1 MPINRKNKGNYF
13 IFLEYIL
20 MVKEMFIKEK
30 QLRIKIVFIG
40 ITIMFLLILGRIF
53 YIQVFSYNKLNNL
66 AEALWQRNLPI
77 TADRGRI
84 LDRNGKVLA
93 TNITTTTLY
102 VVPNQVVNKEETA
115 EKLASILECNKDDIL
130 KHLNKKTSL
139 EKVNPEGRQLD
150 SEKADLINELNID
163 GLYLMKEAKRYYP
176 YGDVLAHTL
185 GYVGI
190 DNQGLSGL
198 ELQYDDYLTGKDGS
212 IKYTSDGKGNRI
224 KMSEEY
230 EKPQN
235 GMDLYLT
242 IDIDIQ
248 LALEN
253 ELANADTKYTPEQAL
268 AIVMD
273 PNTGEVLAMGSRPTF
288 DSNNYQDYDM
298 EIINR
303 NLPIW
308 KNYEPG
314 STFKIITLA
323 ASLEEK
329 TINLFEDSY
338 YDGGSINVEG
348 ARIKCW
354 KSGGHGAESFLEVV
368 QNSCNPGFVI
378 MGQKLGT
385 ERLYN
390 YIKDFGFMDKTGID
404 LNGEAKG
411 IMFDLDK
418 IGPVE
423 QATIAFGQ
431 GISVTPIQQITGVS
445 AAINGGTLYRP
456 YVVKYIS
463 EPETEDIIIKNE
475 PYKVRQVISSE
486 TSEMVRFTL
495 ESVVSSGTGK
505 NAYIENYRVGGKTG
519 TAQKVSNG
527 IYMSGNYI
535 VSFMGFFPADKPE
548 YVVYVAI
555 DHPLGITQ
563 YGGTVSAPIAKN
575 IMKNIISIKNI
586 QPSKEVTPRE
596 YTWLDTK
603 YVKAP
608 DVLGKSKK
616 EATTILKGFK
626 IEYSGD
632 GDTVI
637 YQEPE
642 ANTYIKE
649 NSTIKI
655 LLN

>member
-1 MPINRKNKGNYF
+1 
-13 IFLEYIL
+13 
-20 MVKEMFIKEK
+20 
-30 QLRIKIVFIG
+30 
-40 ITIMFLLILGRIF
+40 
-53 YIQVFSYNKLNNL
+53 
-66 AEALWQRNLPI
+66 
-77 TADRGRI
+77 
-84 LDRNGKVLA
+84 
-93 TNITTTTLY
+93 
-102 VVPNQVVNKEETA
+102 
-115 EKLASILECNKDDIL
+115 
-130 KHLNKKTSL
+130 
-139 EKVNPEGRQLD
+139 
-150 SEKADLINELNID
+150 
-163 GLYLMKEAKRYYP
+163 
-176 YGDVLAHTL
+176 
-185 GYVGI
+185 
-190 DNQGLSGL
+190 
-198 ELQYDDYLTGKDGS
+198 
-212 IKYTSDGKGNRI
+212 
-224 KMSEEY
+224 
-230 EKPQN
+230 
-235 GMDLYLT
+235 
-242 IDIDIQ
+242 
-248 LALEN
+248 
-253 ELANADTKYTPEQAL
+253 
-268 AIVMD
+268 
-273 PNTGEVLAMGSRPTF
+273 
-288 DSNNYQDYDM
+288 
-298 EIINR
+298 
-303 NLPIW
+303 
-308 KNYEPG
+308 
-314 STFKIITLA
+314 
-323 ASLEEK
+323 
-329 TINLFEDSY
+329 
-338 YDGGSINVEG
+338 
-348 ARIKCW
+348 
-354 KSGGHGAESFLEVV
+354 
-368 QNSCNPGFVI
+368 

-390 YIKDFGFMDKTGID
+390 YIKDFGFTDKTGID

-486 TSEMVRFTL
+486 TSEMVRLTL

>member
-115 EKLASILECNKDDIL
+115 EKLASILECSKDDIL

-268 AIVMD
+268 AIVMN

-505 NAYIENYRVGGKTG
+505 NAYIENYRIGGKTG

-535 VSFMGFFPADKPE
+535 VSFMGFIPADKPE

>member
-1 MPINRKNKGNYF
+1 
-13 IFLEYIL
+13 
-20 MVKEMFIKEK
+20 MFIKEK
-30 QLRIKIVFIG
+30 QLRIKIVLI
-40 ITIMFLLILGRIF
+40 IVVVLFLVILGRIF

-66 AEALWQRNLPI
+66 ALALWQRNLPI

-102 VVPNQVVNKEETA
+102 VVPSQVTNKEDTA
-115 EKLASILECNKDDIL
+115 IKLAEILDCDKNNIL

-150 SEKADLINELNID
+150 SKTADKINSLNID
-163 GLYLMKEAKRYYP
+163 GLYLLKEAKRYYP

-212 IKYTSDGKGNRI
+212 IKYVSDGKGKRI
-224 KMSEEY
+224 KLSEEY

-235 GMDLYLT
+235 GMDIYLT

-248 LALEN
+248 LALEK
-253 ELANADTKYTPEQAL
+253 ELKNADTKYSPEQAL
-268 AIVMD
+268 GIVMD
-273 PNTGEVLAMGSRPTF
+273 PNTGEILAMGSRPTF
-288 DSNNYQDYDM
+288 DANNYQDYDL
-298 EIINR
+298 EVINR

-308 KNYEPG
+308 KNYEQG

-329 TINLFEDSY
+329 TINLFEDHY
-338 YDGGSINVEG
+338 YDSGSINVEG

-354 KSGGHGAESFLEVV
+354 KSGGHGAETFLEVV
-368 QNSCNPGFVI
+368 ENSCNPGFVV

-385 ERLYN
+385 EKLYN

-431 GISVTPIQQITGVS
+431 GISVTPIQQVTGVS
-445 AAINGGTLYRP
+445 AAINGGSLYQP
-456 YVVKYIS
+456 YILKYIS
-463 EPETEDIIIKNE
+463 EPETDDIILENKPNKI
-475 PYKVRQVISSE
+475 RDIISKE

-495 ESVVSSGTGK
+495 ESVVSNGTGK

-519 TAQKVSNG
+519 TAQKVNNG

-535 VSFMGFFPADKPE
+535 VSFMGFFPANKPE

-555 DHPLGITQ
+555 DHPIGVTQ

-586 QPSKEVTPRE
+586 SPSKEVKPRE

-603 YVKAP
+603 YVKTP
-608 DVLGKSKK
+608 NVVGKTKK
-616 EATTILKGFK
+616 EASTLLKGFK
-626 IEYSGD
+626 IEYSGT
-632 GDTVI
+632 GETII
-637 YQEPE
+637 YQEPD
-642 ANTYIKE
+642 AGIYIKE
-649 NSTIKI
+649 NSTIKV

>member
-1 MPINRKNKGNYF
+1 
-13 IFLEYIL
+13 
-20 MVKEMFIKEK
+20 MFIKEK
-30 QLRIKIVFIG
+30 QLRIKIVLI
-40 ITIMFLLILGRIF
+40 IVVVLFLVILGRIF

-66 AEALWQRNLPI
+66 ALALWQRNLPI

-102 VVPNQVVNKEETA
+102 VVPSQVTNKEDTA
-115 EKLASILECNKDDIL
+115 IKLAEILDCDKNDIL

-150 SEKADLINELNID
+150 SKTADKINSLNID
-163 GLYLMKEAKRYYP
+163 GLYLLKEAKRYYP
-176 YGDVLAHTL
+176 YGNVLAHTL

-212 IKYTSDGKGNRI
+212 IKYVSDGKGKRI
-224 KMSEEY
+224 KLSEEY

-235 GMDLYLT
+235 GMDIYLT

-248 LALEN
+248 LALEK
-253 ELANADTKYTPEQAL
+253 ELKNADTKYSPEQAL
-268 AIVMD
+268 GIVMD
-273 PNTGEVLAMGSRPTF
+273 PNTGEILAMGSRPTF
-288 DSNNYQDYDM
+288 DANNYQDYDL
-298 EIINR
+298 EVINR

-329 TINLFEDSY
+329 TINLFEDHY
-338 YDGGSINVEG
+338 YDSGSINVEG

-354 KSGGHGAESFLEVV
+354 KSGGHGAETFLEVV
-368 QNSCNPGFVI
+368 ENSCNPGFVV

-385 ERLYN
+385 EKLYN

-431 GISVTPIQQITGVS
+431 GISVTPIQQVTGVS
-445 AAINGGTLYRP
+445 AAINGGSLYQP
-456 YVVKYIS
+456 YILKYIS
-463 EPETEDIIIKNE
+463 EPETDDIILENKPNKI
-475 PYKVRQVISSE
+475 RDIISKE

-495 ESVVSSGTGK
+495 ESVVSNGTGK

-519 TAQKVSNG
+519 TAQKVNNG

-535 VSFMGFFPADKPE
+535 VSFMGFFPANKPE

-555 DHPLGITQ
+555 DHPIGVTQ

-586 QPSKEVTPRE
+586 SPSKEVKPRE

-603 YVKAP
+603 YVKTP
-608 DVLGKSKK
+608 NVVGKTKK
-616 EATTILKGFK
+616 EASTLLKGFK
-626 IEYSGD
+626 IEYSGT
-632 GDTVI
+632 GETII
-637 YQEPE
+637 YQEPD
-642 ANTYIKE
+642 AGIYIKE
-649 NSTIKI
+649 NSTIKV

>member
-1 MPINRKNKGNYF
+1 
-13 IFLEYIL
+13 
-20 MVKEMFIKEK
+20 MFIKEK
-30 QLRIKIVFIG
+30 QLRIKIILIIVVVL
-40 ITIMFLLILGRIF
+40 FLVILGRIF

-66 AEALWQRNLPI
+66 ALALWQRNLPI

-102 VVPNQVVNKEETA
+102 VVPSQVTNKEDTA
-115 EKLASILECNKDDIL
+115 IKLADILDCDKNDIL

-150 SEKADLINELNID
+150 SKTADKINSLNID
-163 GLYLMKEAKRYYP
+163 GLYLLKEAKRYYP

-212 IKYTSDGKGNRI
+212 IKYVSDGKGKRI
-224 KMSEEY
+224 KLSEEY

-235 GMDLYLT
+235 GMDIYLT

-248 LALEN
+248 LALEK
-253 ELANADTKYTPEQAL
+253 ELKNADTKYSPEQAL
-268 AIVMD
+268 GIVMD
-273 PNTGEVLAMGSRPTF
+273 PNTGEILAMGSRPTF
-288 DSNNYQDYDM
+288 DANNYQDYDL
-298 EIINR
+298 EVINR

-329 TINLFEDSY
+329 TINLFEDHY
-338 YDGGSINVEG
+338 YDSGSINVEG

-354 KSGGHGAESFLEVV
+354 KSGGHGAETFLEVV
-368 QNSCNPGFVI
+368 ENSCNPGFVV

-385 ERLYN
+385 EKLYN

-431 GISVTPIQQITGVS
+431 GISVTPIQQVTGVS
-445 AAINGGTLYRP
+445 AAINGGSLYQP
-456 YVVKYIS
+456 YILKYIS
-463 EPETEDIIIKNE
+463 EPETDDIILENKPNKI
-475 PYKVRQVISSE
+475 RDVISKE

-495 ESVVSSGTGK
+495 ESVVSNGTGK

-519 TAQKVSNG
+519 TAQKVNNG

-535 VSFMGFFPADKPE
+535 VSFMGFFPANKPE

-555 DHPLGITQ
+555 DHPIGVTQ

-586 QPSKEVTPRE
+586 SPSKEVKPRE

-603 YVKAP
+603 YVKTP
-608 DVLGKSKK
+608 NVVGKTKK
-616 EATTILKGFK
+616 EASTLLKGFK
-626 IEYSGD
+626 IEYSGT
-632 GDTVI
+632 GETII
-637 YQEPE
+637 YQEPD
-642 ANTYIKE
+642 AGIYIKE
-649 NSTIKI
+649 NSTIKV

>member
-1 MPINRKNKGNYF
+1 
-13 IFLEYIL
+13 
-20 MVKEMFIKEK
+20 MFIKEK
-30 QLRIKIVFIG
+30 QLRIKIVLI
-40 ITIMFLLILGRIF
+40 IVVVLFLVILGRIF

-66 AEALWQRNLPI
+66 ALALWQRNLPI

-102 VVPNQVVNKEETA
+102 VVPSQVTNKEDTA
-115 EKLASILECNKDDIL
+115 IKLAEILDCDKNDIL

-150 SEKADLINELNID
+150 SKTADKINSLNID
-163 GLYLMKEAKRYYP
+163 GLYLLKEAKRYYP

-212 IKYTSDGKGNRI
+212 IKYVSDGKGKRI
-224 KMSEEY
+224 KLSEEY

-235 GMDLYLT
+235 GMDIYLT

-248 LALEN
+248 LALEK
-253 ELANADTKYTPEQAL
+253 ELKNADTKYSPEQAL
-268 AIVMD
+268 GIVMD
-273 PNTGEVLAMGSRPTF
+273 PNTGEILAMGSRPTF
-288 DSNNYQDYDM
+288 DANNYQDYDL
-298 EIINR
+298 EVINR

-329 TINLFEDSY
+329 TINLFEDHY
-338 YDGGSINVEG
+338 YDSGSINVEG

-354 KSGGHGAESFLEVV
+354 KSGGHGAETFLEVV
-368 QNSCNPGFVI
+368 ENSCNPGFVV

-385 ERLYN
+385 EKLYN

-431 GISVTPIQQITGVS
+431 GISVTPIQQVTGVS
-445 AAINGGTLYRP
+445 AAINGGGLYQP
-456 YVVKYIS
+456 YILKYIS
-463 EPETEDIIIKNE
+463 EPETDDIILENKPNKI
-475 PYKVRQVISSE
+475 RDVISKE

-495 ESVVSSGTGK
+495 ESVVSNGTGK

-519 TAQKVSNG
+519 TAQKVNNG

-535 VSFMGFFPADKPE
+535 VSFMGFFPANKPE

-555 DHPLGITQ
+555 DHPIGVTQ

-586 QPSKEVTPRE
+586 SPSKEVKPRE

-603 YVKAP
+603 YVKTP
-608 DVLGKSKK
+608 NVVGKTKK
-616 EATTILKGFK
+616 EASTLLKGFK
-626 IEYSGD
+626 IEYSGT
-632 GDTVI
+632 GETII
-637 YQEPE
+637 YQEPD
-642 ANTYIKE
+642 AGIYIKE
-649 NSTIKI
+649 NSTIKV